1 MAAAAHAARVLVG
14 CGFPV
19 DASNTS
25 HITRIFLPP
34 RIGSLQ
40 LKTGFRMQSDASPVA
55 WFVEEPSNP
64 QIGSAFELLSM
75 IFVLERNVGV
85 GSAPSIQMYSA

>member
-1 MAAAAHAARVLVG
+1 
-14 CGFPV
+14 
-19 DASNTS
+19 
-25 HITRIFLPP
+25 
-34 RIGSLQ
+34 
-40 LKTGFRMQSDASPVA
+40 MQSDASPVA